1 MKKIF
6 ILILFPILTCCC
18 GNKQQ
23 QAISPQTSKA
33 DIEAAIELFVKGIMA
48 ADESILKSITADEL
62 VYGHSS
68 GKVQNQSEF
77 VDEICS
83 GKPFVYLN
91 VKPLEQTIKISGDVA
106 VVRHIFTSETKNVDG
121 EPGNIR
127 IGNVLIWQLQDGKW
141 KLLARQAYKL

>member
-6 ILILFPILTCCC
+6 ILLLFPILTCCC

-23 QAISPQTSKA
+23 QAILSAASEA
-33 DIEAAIELFVKGIMA
+33 DVAAAVEQFMKGIMS
-48 ADESILKSITADEL
+48 ADENTLKSITADGL

-68 GKVQNQSEF
+68 GKVQNKSEF
-77 VDEICS
+77 IDEISS

-91 VKPLEQTIKISGDVA
+91 IKPLEQTVNISGDVA
-106 VVRHIFTSETKNVDG
+106 VVRHIFTSETRNVDG

>member
-6 ILILFPILTCCC
+6 IFLLFPILTCCC

-23 QAISPQTSKA
+23 QAVLPPTSEA
-33 DIEAAIELFVKGIMA
+33 DVSTAVEQFMKGIMS
-48 ADESILKSITADEL
+48 ADENTLKSITAKDL

-68 GKVQNQSEF
+68 GKVQNQNEF
-77 VDEICS
+77 VEEICS

-127 IGNVLIWQLQDGKW
+127 IGNVLIWQLQEGKW

>member
-23 QAISPQTSKA
+23 QAILPAASEA
-33 DIEAAIELFVKGIMA
+33 DVTVAVEQFMKGIMA
-48 ADESILKSITADEL
+48 ADENILKSITANDL

-68 GKVQNQSEF
+68 GKVQNQREF
-77 VDEICS
+77 IDEICS
-83 GKPFVYLN
+83 RKPFVYLN
-91 VKPLEQTIKISGDVA
+91 IKPLEQTVKISGDVA
-106 VVRHIFTSETKNVDG
+106 VVRHIFTSETRNVDG

-127 IGNVLIWQLQDGKW
+127 IGNMLIWQLQNGQW

>member
-6 ILILFPILTCCC
+6 ILLLFPILTCCC

-23 QAISPQTSKA
+23 QAILPAASEA
-33 DIEAAIELFVKGIMA
+33 DVAAAVEQFMKGIMS
-48 ADESILKSITADEL
+48 ADENTLKSITADGL

-68 GKVQNQSEF
+68 GKVQNKSEF
-77 VDEICS
+77 IDEICS

-91 VKPLEQTIKISGDVA
+91 IKPLEQTVNISGDVA
-106 VVRHIFTSETKNVDG
+106 VVRHIFTSETRNVDG